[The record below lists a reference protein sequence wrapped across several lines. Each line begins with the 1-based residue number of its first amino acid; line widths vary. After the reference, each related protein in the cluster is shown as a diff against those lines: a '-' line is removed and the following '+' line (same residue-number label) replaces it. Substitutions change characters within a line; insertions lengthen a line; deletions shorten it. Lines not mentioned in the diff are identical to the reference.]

1 MAATS
6 PPCSTTQ
13 ALRQEKLPS
22 SRAARSAPTASH
34 RPLSPAACCH
44 CHFGMPS
51 PAMLINAARCS
62 ASSRCAGRI
71 LINGSSD
78 CGSLSVLTGR
88 SSSRWRNLVA
98 SCLLPTRA
106 TQGGGAALDN
116 FTQLARGR
124 AGVVAVGVDQVDLG
138 ETFLPLT
145 HRQHLLAAVL
155 QFITNL
161 VLRIPSKA

>member
-34 RPLSPAACCH
+34 WPPSPAACCH
-44 CHFGMPS
+44 CHLGMPS

-71 LINGSSD
+71 LICGSSV
-78 CGSLSVLTGR
+78 CGDLSVLTGR
-88 SSSRWRNLVA
+88 SSSQWRNLVA
-98 SCLLPTRA
+98 SCLFSTRA
-106 TQGGGAALDN
+106 AQYGGATLDN
-116 FTQLARGR
+116 LTQLASSR
-124 AGVVAVGVDQVDLG
+124 AGEITVGLDQLYLG
-138 ETFLPLT
+138 E
-145 HRQHLLAAVL
+145 
-155 QFITNL
+155 
-161 VLRIPSKA
+161 